1 MIYHSSKHGPVE
13 ISKMHE
19 KHVMNALEKL
29 KRADR
34 SHSSLISFKND
45 YKVMG
50 ALEQRLDELL
60 HEKLQMYPYQV
71 RVQIV
76 KVDDPAGEVVVKEY
90 TNFHGDYNKA
100 NNNFS
105 LVQAGYSWAAKVDR
119 SETVL

>member
-1 MIYHSSKHGPVE
+1 MIYHSSKHGPLE

-19 KHVMNALEKL
+19 KHVVNALEKL
-29 KRADR
+29 KREER
-34 SHSSLISFKND
+34 NGYPTLSKND
-45 YKVMG
+45 YKVIG
-50 ALEQRLDELL
+50 ALEQRLEELL

-76 KVDDPAGEVVVKEY
+76 KVDDPAGEVIVKEY